1 MLDGT
6 ICYSNVQF
14 ASLIQIPLEKLI
26 GHKLKDF
33 ILTEDLERFQTILD
47 RGFQG
52 KCKCE
57 VSIKSVDGTIIPII
71 IKNNTKNDF
80 KGVYIVNTDLSEETY
95 YEKLQTQHDNLL
107 NVNQALKKS
116 IKEHRKTE
124 ELLLKSEE
132 MFSKVFHAN
141 PAPIALTDEYSRFID
156 VNDSFLRLTGYSKD
170 ELIGHTSLELNII
183 IPEEGKQDLNK
194 LQEKDSIQYEEL
206 EITTKSGEKRIVVIN
221 YELIKFQDN
230 KINFILF
237 IYDITERK
245 QAELMGEQLLHEL
258 QDSQRLLQ
266 ADLDVMGRLHKLS
279 ALFLHEDNIE
289 TLFEEIVDTAIAICG
304 SDFGSIQLLDPESFN
319 LKIVASRGLPK
330 PWLDYWNQVSEGQ
343 GSCGT
348 ALNLGERVIVEDV
361 TKSSIFVDSPALD
374 IQLNAGVRAVI
385 STPIISRS
393 GNLLGMFSTHYK
405 TPHHADSRELQ
416 FLDLLTHQTADI
428 IDKAQYEEEL
438 TDNIQNL
445 EEIVDERTHE
455 LFLAYQYNR
464 NMFEITLDPLVTIDP
479 NGKIMDANKA
489 TEITTGLSRKEL
501 TGTDFSGYFSEPE
514 NAIKG
519 YKQVF
524 RDGIVRDYPLEIRHV
539 NGSITPVL
547 YNASVYKDEY
557 GEVIG
562 VFAAARDIT
571 ELKKAENQ
579 LKKSNI
585 YNRKLIETSL
595 DPLVTIGPDGKIT
608 DVNVAT
614 EKVTG
619 FPREKL
625 IGTDFSEYFS
635 EPVKAKIGY
644 KQVFRDGMVRDYPL
658 EIRHVDGSITPV
670 LYNASVYRDEFGEVI
685 GVFAAARDI
694 SERRNAEEEL
704 KEYWENLEEEV
715 RLRTEELAKSNADL
729 KQFAYVASHDLR
741 EPLRMISSFL
751 QLLERRYGDQL
762 DEDAYEFINFAVDGA
777 KRLDLMIMDLLEYS
791 RVANKEI
798 EFSKVDFEEVIQQ
811 TILNLEILIKENN
824 AQITYDSLPIIWGD
838 EYQMVILLQNLI
850 ANAIKYRQEE
860 PPKIHISTEKRGD
873 KFVFSVKDNGI
884 GIDSQHLERIFTIFQ
899 RLHTHDK
906 YEGTGIGLSIAQR
919 VVHQHNGEMWVES
932 EPEKGSTFYFTL
944 PAN

>member
-1 MLDGT
+1 MSKGIATLMLDGT

-26 GHKLKDF
+26 GHRLKDF

-57 VSIKSVDGTIIPII
+57 VRIKSVDGTIIPII

-107 NVNQALKKS
+107 NVNKALKKS

-132 MFSKVFHAN
+132 MFLKVFHAN
-141 PAPIALTDEYSRFID
+141 PAPMALTDEDGRFID

-170 ELIGHTSLELNII
+170 ELIGRTSLEIDII

-194 LQEKDSIQYEEL
+194 LQEKDSIQDEEL
-206 EITTKSGEKRIVVIN
+206 EITTKSGEKRIVTIS
-221 YELIKFQDN
+221 YELIRFQD

-237 IYDITERK
+237 IYDITGRK
-245 QAELMGEQLLHEL
+245 QAELMREQLLQEL

-266 ADLDVMGRLHKLS
+266 ADLYVMERLHKLS

-289 TLFEEIVDTAIAICG
+289 TLFEEIVDTAIAICD
-304 SDFGSIQLLDPESFN
+304 SDFGSIQLLDPESSN
-319 LKIVASRGLPK
+319 LKVVAHQNLPK

-348 ALNLGERVIVEDV
+348 ALKLGERVIVEDV
-361 TKSSIFVDSPALD
+361 KKSPIFVGTPALD
-374 IQLNAGVRAVI
+374 IQLNAGVQAVI

-393 GNLLGMFSTHYK
+393 GKLLGMFSTHYK
-405 TPHHADSRELQ
+405 KPHHADSRELQ
-416 FLDLLTHQTADI
+416 LLDLLAHQVADI
-428 IDKAQYEEEL
+428 LDKAQYEEEL
-438 TDNIQNL
+438 ADNIQNL
-445 EEIVDERTHE
+445 EDIVNERTHE

-464 NMFEITLDPLVTIDP
+464 NLFEITMDPLVTIDSD
-479 NGKIMDANKA
+479 GKIMDVNKA
-489 TEITTGLSRKEL
+489 TEVITGFSRKEL
-501 TGTDFSGYFSEPE
+501 TGTDFSKYFTEPE
-514 NAIKG
+514 
-519 YKQVF
+519 
-524 RDGIVRDYPLEIRHV
+524 
-539 NGSITPVL
+539 
-547 YNASVYKDEY
+547 
-557 GEVIG
+557 
-562 VFAAARDIT
+562 
-571 ELKKAENQ
+571 
-579 LKKSNI
+579 
-585 YNRKLIETSL
+585 
-595 DPLVTIGPDGKIT
+595 
-608 DVNVAT
+608 
-614 EKVTG
+614 
-619 FPREKL
+619 
-625 IGTDFSEYFS
+625 
-635 EPVKAKIGY
+635 KAKIGY

-694 SERRNAEEEL
+694 SERRKAEEEL

-811 TILNLEILIKENN
+811 TILNLEVLIKENN

-873 KFVFSVKDNGI
+873 KFLFSVKDNGI

-919 VVHQHNGEMWVES
+919 VVHQHNGEMWAES
-932 EPEKGSTFYFTL
+932 EPGKGSTFYFTL

>member
-571 ELKKAENQ
+571 ELKKAE
-579 LKKSNI
+579 
-585 YNRKLIETSL
+585 
-595 DPLVTIGPDGKIT
+595 
-608 DVNVAT
+608 
-614 EKVTG
+614 
-619 FPREKL
+619 
-625 IGTDFSEYFS
+625 
-635 EPVKAKIGY
+635 
-644 KQVFRDGMVRDYPL
+644 
-658 EIRHVDGSITPV
+658 
-670 LYNASVYRDEFGEVI
+670 
-685 GVFAAARDI
+685 
-694 SERRNAEEEL
+694 EEL